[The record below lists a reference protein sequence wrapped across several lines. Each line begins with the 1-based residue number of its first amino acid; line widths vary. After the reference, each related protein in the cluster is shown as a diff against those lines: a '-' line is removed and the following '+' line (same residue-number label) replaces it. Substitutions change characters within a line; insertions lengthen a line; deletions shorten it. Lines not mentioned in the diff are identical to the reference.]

1 MADEGKPEGEGRP
14 ANRHIKRWED
24 LAKVIGKL
32 AGGAA
37 GVGTMA
43 AIGEPYSAVLANAM
57 VGTAV
62 EKAGLSVIQ
71 RLLGPRQAERVART
85 LLVTTGRM
93 EERIT
98 AGETPR
104 TDRFA
109 QPGPDGRSD
118 AEEAVEAV
126 LFAAMNSAE
135 EKKIDFLGLLLSSI
149 AFDPSITA
157 ADAQVMIET
166 AEALRYRAYV
176 ILKIANDVH
185 VNGWPTRGGE
195 DVVGPP
201 ENLYPLMAQIYDMT
215 RRGVIELKDKP
226 EDHSLYAVLG
236 VDEIDP
242 SKLHLSP
249 LGKALY
255 KNMELNRLPETDE
268 TYVQALA
275 DLAELSR
282 YGKGPTRISGGVS
295 GGEF

>member
-1 MADEGKPEGEGRP
+1 MTDEGKPEPEDEGRP
-14 ANRHIKRWED
+14 ANKQIRRWED
-24 LAKVIGKL
+24 LAKLSGKI

-37 GVGTMA
+37 SLATVAYTK
-43 AIGEPYSAVLANAM
+43 EPFSGVLANAA

-62 EKAGLSVIQ
+62 EKVGLNVIQ
-71 RLLGPRQAERVART
+71 RFLGPRQAERVAKT
-85 LLVTTGRM
+85 LLVTAGRM
-93 EERIT
+93 EERVT
-98 AGETPR
+98 AGEMLR
-104 TDRFA
+104 TDDFA
-109 QPGPDGRSD
+109 QPGDDGRSD

-135 EKKIDFLGLLLSSI
+135 ERKIDFLGLLLSSI

-157 ADAQVMIET
+157 ANAQVMIET

-185 VNGWPTRGGE
+185 VHGWPTRGDE
-195 DVVGPP
+195 DVAGPP
-201 ENLYPLMAQIYDMT
+201 ESLYPLMAQVYDMT

-226 EDHSLYAVLG
+226 EDNSLYAVLG

-255 KNMELNRLPETDE
+255 KNMELHRLLAVDE
-268 TYVQALA
+268 TYLQTLA
-275 DLAELSR
+275 DLTELSR
-282 YGKGPTRISGGVS
+282 YGKGPTRIDA
-295 GGEF
+295 GEF